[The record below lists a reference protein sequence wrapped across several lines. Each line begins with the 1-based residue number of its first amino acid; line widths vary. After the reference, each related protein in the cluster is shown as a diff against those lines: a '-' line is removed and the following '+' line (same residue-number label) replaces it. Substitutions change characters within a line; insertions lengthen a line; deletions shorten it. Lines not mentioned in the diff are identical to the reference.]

1 MKTYNTHR
9 KNISWDRLIFV
20 NIGIALSLL
29 FLSCCFGPA
38 YWPLGP
44 AYKIGRN
51 VVNGSENLKINYEK
65 LSQIPL
71 EEVALLGVPRPLR
84 LVIRE
89 MPWGG
94 GEWGKRYRKNDNYF
108 YNGFN
113 NWMAFT
119 PGIHSLEISYFK
131 RSGNTRKCIVEKA
144 VIKIKIEVKAGRQY
158 ILKYSLKDKLL
169 RIWVEDFT
177 SEYTISSLL
186 LAAWEGDS
194 RAMKALC
201 VTLLLKVGVTLV
213 SFWFSC
219 VSMLPKPGVTF
230 RIRFL
235 EALL

>member
-94 GEWGKRYRKNDNYF
+94 GEWGKRYKSIYATMEKNFVNMKWTKRI
-108 YNGFN
+108 GFDVVN
-113 NWMAFT
+113 IDGNLIT
-119 PGIHSLEISYFK
+119 FK
-131 RSGNTRKCIVEKA
+131 FKE
-144 VIKIKIEVKAGRQY
+144 E
-158 ILKYSLKDKLL
+158 
-169 RIWVEDFT
+169 
-177 SEYTISSLL
+177 
-186 LAAWEGDS
+186 
-194 RAMKALC
+194 
-201 VTLLLKVGVTLV
+201 
-213 SFWFSC
+213 
-219 VSMLPKPGVTF
+219 
-230 RIRFL
+230 
-235 EALL
+235 